1 VTDDF
6 LYRRRW
12 LVGMLALTAPT
23 AALPEAVVSLSE
35 TSEAVEKPLFDRG
48 ARRLPGLR
56 TRIGAPIALVA
67 GKSTLLHLDSPIE
80 RISVGN
86 PAVADVTLISPQELY
101 LLGKT
106 FGSTNLI
113 VWRRAG
119 PTTIIDLSVS
129 LDTAALSERLR
140 LLLPGESAI
149 AVHSA
154 ADSVVLSGVVS
165 SAMRAEQAS
174 AIADAF
180 VRSVGRGMV
189 MPIGTGDGRAVA
201 GQAPQVSWAQASPQS
216 QGAGDALRP
225 RVVNLLQVMQPQ
237 QVMLEV
243 KVAEVSKS
251 LLDQL
256 GARFDGVKANGDWRY
271 SILSQFLSGSNGLL
285 GIRTP
290 GGDEIRFDA
299 ERRDGLIKI
308 LAEPNI
314 VSVSGHEASFL
325 AGGKIFIP
333 VARAN
338 ATTGANTITLEEKEF
353 GIGLKFTPTVLDG
366 GRIHLRVAP
375 EVSELS
381 QTGSPFVSIGGATS
395 ILPSFTMRRAQ
406 TSVQLSD
413 GQSLAIAGLIRSN
426 VNESIKR
433 LPWLGDIPVLGALFR
448 SAEFQADQSELMFV
462 VTPRLVSAVSK
473 PLALPTDS
481 FTPPNRTEFFGEGRL
496 EGSGHPSVPTDPAG
510 SGVLQNVPES
520 GAPPVLR
527 SY

>member
-1 VTDDF
+1 VTDD
-6 LYRRRW
+6 LLHRRRW
-12 LVGMLALTAPT
+12 LLGMLAVASSPVLSAEASDSVADASELSTG
-23 AALPEAVVSLSE
+23 AVVE
-35 TSEAVEKPLFDRG
+35 IG
-48 ARRLPGLR
+48 ARRAPSVR
-56 TRIGAPIALVA
+56 SQIGRPMALVA
-67 GKSTLLHLDSPIE
+67 GKSTLIHVDSPIE

-113 VWRRAG
+113 VWRKGG

-129 LDTAALSERLR
+129 LDTAALRDRLR

-149 AVHSA
+149 AVYSA

-180 VRSVGRGMV
+180 VRSVGRGVV
-189 MPIGTGDGRAVA
+189 MPVAAGDGRAA
-201 GQAPQVSWAQASPQS
+201 TGQPMQVSWAQASPLS
-216 QGAGDALRP
+216 QGAADTLRP

-256 GARFDGVKANGDWRY
+256 GARVDGVKANGDWRY

-314 VSVSGHEASFL
+314 VAVSGHEASFL

-338 ATTGANTITLEEKEF
+338 AATGANTVTLEEKEF
-353 GIGLKFTPTVLDG
+353 GIGLKFTPTVLDS

-381 QTGSPFVSIGGATS
+381 QTGSPFVSVGGATS

-433 LPWLGDIPVLGALFR
+433 LPWLGDLPVIGALFR

-462 VTPRLVSAVSK
+462 VTPRLVAAVSA
-473 PLALPTDS
+473 PLSLPTDS
-481 FTPPNRTEFFGEGRL
+481 FTPPNRIEFFGEGRL
-496 EGSGHPSVPTDPAG
+496 EGSGHPSVT
-510 SGVLQNVPES
+510 E
-520 GAPPVLR
+520 APRQGGFNAAPDRPDR
-527 SY
+527 SR